1 MTADVFRE
9 CRERVSA
16 RDAAQRYG
24 IEVNRYG
31 KALCPFHS
39 EKTPS
44 MSFRNGRFKCFGC
57 GVSGDAINFTARLFG
72 LTPLAAVERLNA
84 DFALSL
90 PLHRK
95 QTAEEAREVERRM
108 EIARAH
114 KAFEE
119 WRKALI
125 YRLCEAFRL
134 AHDALLNMED
144 LDELTEREALAIRTQ
159 TQIDHWLDIL
169 SGGTM
174 DEKMQLFRMRQEVKL
189 RVDKILSN
197 TPMKSGAA

>member
-1 MTADVFRE
+1 
-9 CRERVSA
+9 
-16 RDAAQRYG
+16 
-24 IEVNRYG
+24 
-31 KALCPFHS
+31 
-39 EKTPS
+39 
-44 MSFRNGRFKCFGC
+44 MSFRDGRFKCFGC

-95 QTAEEAREVERRM
+95 PTAEEAREVKRRM

-144 LDELTEREALAIRTQ
+144 LDKLTEQETLAIRMQ
-159 TQIDHWLDIL
+159 PEVDYWIDVL
-169 SGGTM
+169 SGGTPEEQM
-174 DEKMQLFRMRQEVKL
+174 TLYRERKEVQLRLER
-189 RVDKILSN
+189 ILSN
-197 TPMKSGAA
+197 TPMKSAIA